1 MVLERTDLLDQ
12 KDILVQYNDELI
24 NELNELNENNP
35 FGKFLLSEVGKGKNR
50 NKRMC

>member
-24 NELNELNENNP
+24 NELIYFKQFYFEFTSLI
-35 FGKFLLSEVGKGKNR
+35 FYFL
-50 NKRMC
+50 